1 MSASSSTRRRAPVEA
16 TLACCLIAAVGVPAI
31 AAGDALLPEPGS
43 TAEPRPPA
51 EDPLAPIRA
60 RLSRRHP
67 EVGRRV
73 LAFYYPW
80 YGTEAF
86 GGAERHW
93 GAWDAERRDAPASL
107 RWPAGGPYDSC
118 DPEVVARHMEDF
130 AAAGLDGPVVS
141 WWGPGRWSD
150 RALPVILEEAA
161 ACDRVVTVYF
171 EVVRGEGPTSASAA
185 SDLSYLARRY
195 AKHEAWLRV
204 GERPVIFLYGRAMDQ
219 LGAAGW
225 VEALNR
231 AREIDGTDWF
241 AIADG
246 IGPENAA
253 LFDGIHTYN
262 NMGSYLGVPESGWS
276 AVAAAHSERVI
287 RLAAARQRLAC
298 ATVVPG
304 YDDTKIRAPGAA
316 LDRAGGR
323 LYDAQWEQLVDR
335 LPDWVLVTSYNE
347 WHEGSEIEASAELGA
362 RYMEATSRWTARWRD
377 AGPRDPGE
385 AAAPA
390 KASPLK
396 EILADR
402 LHGKLGLLG
411 GLGPAGL
418 ALVEVTEEIELIGP
432 AALVAGEPTPKTHPL
447 LIYVG
452 GENYPLSV
460 EREGDVPAA
469 LRAFLK
475 SGGSLLVFGTGPV
488 PFYYDEQGRHV
499 DAGRRFGLNLLVGE
513 AEPGSDGPRGFE
525 RPPEGSALH
534 WSLSPRLASLPRT
547 LPFPITGDLRWRPM
561 VPSGDPD
568 AFVPLIELLDFSGRS
583 FGCGAAVLQV
593 PGGGRL
599 VYAWFGLADAAPLE
613 LLLAEL
619 IEEAL
624 PGGR

>member
-16 TLACCLIAAVGVPAI
+16 TLACCLIAAVGLPAI
-31 AAGDALLPEPGS
+31 AAGDAPAPEPGS

-51 EDPLAPIRA
+51 EDSLAPIRA
-60 RLSRRHP
+60 RLTRRHP

-130 AAAGLDGPVVS
+130 AAAGLDGPIAS
-141 WWGPGRWSD
+141 WWGPGHWSD

-161 ACDRVVTVYF
+161 ARDRVVTVYF
-171 EVVRGEGPTSASAA
+171 EVVCGERPTAASAA
-185 SDLSYLARRY
+185 RDLAYLARRY

-225 VEALNR
+225 VEALDR

-276 AVAAAHSERVI
+276 AVAAAHSERVL

-304 YDDTKIRAPGAA
+304 YDDTKIRTPGAA
-316 LDRAGGR
+316 LDRADGR
-323 LYDAQWEQLVDR
+323 LYDAQWEKMVEHR
-335 LPDWVLVTSYNE
+335 PDWVLVTSYNE
-347 WHEGSEIEASAELGA
+347 WHEGSEIEASAELGEQ
-362 RYMEATSRWTARWRD
+362 YVEATARWTARWRG
-377 AGPRDPGE
+377 AGARGRTAE
-385 AAAPA
+385 VAPVDL
-390 KASPLK
+390 SLLSGVL
-396 EILADR
+396 EER
-402 LHGKLGLLG
+402 LRGRLGLLG

-418 ALVEVTEEIELIGP
+418 VLLEACDGLEPLSP
-432 AALVAGEPTPKTHPL
+432 AALVSGMVTPKTHPL
-447 LIYVG
+447 LVYAG
-452 GENYPLSV
+452 GETYPTRV
-460 EREGDVPAA
+460 ESEGDVPTA
-469 LRAFLK
+469 LRAFLEA
-475 SGGSLLVFGTGPV
+475 GGSLLVFGTGPV
-488 PFYYDEQGRHV
+488 PFYYDERGRHV
-499 DAGRRFGLNLLVGE
+499 DAGRRFGLHLLVGE
-513 AEPGSDGPRGFE
+513 GSAGRDGPRGFE
-525 RPPEGSALH
+525 RPPGESELRLRI
-534 WSLSPRLASLPRT
+534 SRRLASLPET
-547 LPFPITGDLRWRPM
+547 LPLPAHGDLRWRPM
-561 VPSGDPD
+561 VPAGEEGGYL
-568 AFVPLIELLDFSGRS
+568 PLIELIDAHGRS
-583 FGCGAAVLQV
+583 FGDGAAVLQV

-599 VYAWFGLADAAPLE
+599 VYAWFGLADAAPLAP
-613 LLLAEL
+613 LLAEL
-619 IEEAL
+619 IEQAL
-624 PGGR
+624 PSGR